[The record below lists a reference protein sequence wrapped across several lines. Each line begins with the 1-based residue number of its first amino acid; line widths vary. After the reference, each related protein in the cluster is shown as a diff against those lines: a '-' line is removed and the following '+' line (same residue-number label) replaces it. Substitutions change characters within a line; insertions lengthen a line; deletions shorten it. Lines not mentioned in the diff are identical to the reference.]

1 MDPKQFKKAVVAAR
15 KIAEGQVTAAETMP
29 FMHWLT
35 QQGRLQGPAGQ
46 LFVQATVGSGE
57 IPPSLTARF
66 SAGDLE
72 RVVQTWPRVIS
83 AIKGGG
89 DFSKVN
95 SWLKATGKA
104 GARPAP
110 AKPKPRPKATS
121 KKKTAP
127 KISESK
133 PKPKTKPKTTTKP
146 KPRTKPKPKATSRKK
161 TAPKPKATSKKK
173 TAPKPKKW
181 ELESNRASVRTP
193 KGWRRS
199 AWVDPKRPGQVY
211 FTKKRADGGTA
222 VIFGFGPQRSHSWD
236 WVYGK
241 PPEARL
247 RRRYRGPHPHF
258 VDAAK
263 AALGGSGGTKPL
275 TQPKPRTKAPV
286 KTTARAEAK
295 KRQAVVDM
303 AVELTLSEAARRGLL
318 PKRGETKKLQL
329 ELFFEKE

>member
-1 MDPKQFKKAVVAAR
+1 MDPKQFKKAFVAAR

-66 SAGDLE
+66 SSADLE

-110 AKPKPRPKATS
+110 PKPKPRTKPKQTTKPKPKTKPKTTTKPKPKTKPKATT
-121 KKKTAP
+121 KP
-127 KISESK
+127 KPRTKPKQTTK

-146 KPRTKPKPKATSRKK
+146 KPRAKPKPKPRAK
-161 TAPKPKATSKKK
+161 T
-173 TAPKPKKW
+173 
-181 ELESNRASVRTP
+181 
-193 KGWRRS
+193 
-199 AWVDPKRPGQVY
+199 
-211 FTKKRADGGTA
+211 
-222 VIFGFGPQRSHSWD
+222 
-236 WVYGK
+236 
-241 PPEARL
+241 
-247 RRRYRGPHPHF
+247 
-258 VDAAK
+258 
-263 AALGGSGGTKPL
+263 
-275 TQPKPRTKAPV
+275 PV
-286 KTTARAEAK
+286 KATARAEAK